1 MRAAILSS
9 AVPHVATL
17 LANLG
22 EPSGDAL
29 PPALVER
36 LMALAGS
43 MPDRH
48 LIDSLGRTIGQPR
61 GKDENYAPWQLAAL
75 SGLIEARERAR
86 KNTPLDLGESFARI
100 WSAARKLIKDDSADE
115 PSRLAAIRLLGHSA
129 ARNSSDRDSLIGIL
143 RPRSSLDLQQAA
155 VAAVAGT
162 NDPKVADLLVHDWK
176 QHSPQVR
183 AAILDALLSRSAWTS
198 SLLSSL
204 EDGCVPPA
212 EIDPARRQRFLK
224 LRDARQRS
232 RAESIFAN
240 TSKARQSVIEAYRP
254 GLERKGDRVAGAAVF
269 KKLCA
274 SCHRLGN
281 EGVEVGPDLAALND
295 KSPESLLIA
304 ILDPNRAFETRFA
317 AFAIATVDGRVLSGL
332 IASESS
338 TAVTLRQQ
346 EGKESVLLRSDI
358 QEMTASGQSLMPE
371 GVEKDLKPA
380 DLADLIAYIASV
392 GPTRKAE

>member
-1 MRAAILSS
+1 MRAAIMTS

-22 EPSGDAL
+22 EGNGDAL
-29 PPALVER
+29 PPAMVER

-48 LIDSLGRTIGQPR
+48 LLDSLVRTIGEPL
-61 GKDENYAPWQLAAL
+61 GKSGAYASWQLAAL

-86 KNTPLDLGESFARI
+86 NTLALDVDRSFSPVWA
-100 WSAARKLIKDDSADE
+100 AARKLVNEDSADE
-115 PSRLAAIRLLGHSA
+115 PSRLAALRLLGHSA
-129 ARNSSDRDSLIGIL
+129 SRDTGDRDLLIGML
-143 RPRSSLDLQQAA
+143 RPQSPLGLQQAA
-155 VAAVAGT
+155 VAALAGT
-162 NDPKVADLLVHDWK
+162 TDPKLPDLMVHDWK
-176 QHSPQVR
+176 KHSPQVR
-183 AAILDALLSRSAWTS
+183 AAILDALLSRSVWTS

-212 EIDPARRQRFLK
+212 EIDPARRQRLLK
-224 LRDARQRS
+224 LRDANQRS
-232 RAESIFAN
+232 RAEAIFAH
-240 TSKARQSVIEAYRP
+240 TSKARQSIVDAYRP
-254 GLERKGDRVAGAAVF
+254 ALERKGDRVTGAAAF

-281 EGVEVGPDLAALND
+281 EGVEVGPDLASLND

-304 ILDPNRAFETRFA
+304 ILDPNRAFEARYG
-317 AFAIATVDGRVLSGL
+317 AFTIATVDGRVLNGL
-332 IASESS
+332 IASETS
-338 TAVTLRQQ
+338 TAVTLRRQ
-346 EGKESVLLRSDI
+346 EGKEDVLLRSDI
-358 QEMTASGQSLMPE
+358 DEMTASGQSLMPE

-392 GPTRKAE
+392 GPARRGE